1 MNRPYDI
8 IALGELNVDLLFN
21 RLEGTPELGK
31 EIFSRD
37 MTLTLGSSTAIF
49 AANAA
54 SLGSRVAFFGKIGH
68 DGFGEVV
75 LSTLKERGVDTSMI
89 LEGSTPTG
97 LSSIYNYGTE
107 RYCVT
112 FPGAMKEL
120 GVKEIDPEQIRKG
133 RHVHISSIFLQEQ
146 LHADLAEIVKLVKS
160 CGCTISMDVQWD
172 PTEKWEFDY
181 RNILPYVDVFL
192 PNETEIRCITGAD
205 TVEEALEAL
214 KGYLRAA
221 VIKMGTK
228 GSLLV
233 RPDGTCRQ
241 VSALLSPRFVDAVGA
256 GDSFDAGFVHSFV
269 QGRSLE
275 DSQDFGNLT
284 GALNTTAA
292 GGTGAFASKE
302 NARKT
307 AMELFGLDLI

>member
-1 MNRPYDI
+1 
-8 IALGELNVDLLFN
+8 
-21 RLEGTPELGK
+21 
-31 EIFSRD
+31 
-37 MTLTLGSSTAIF
+37 
-49 AANAA
+49 
-54 SLGSRVAFFGKIGH
+54 
-68 DGFGEVV
+68 
-75 LSTLKERGVDTSMI
+75 
-89 LEGSTPTG
+89 
-97 LSSIYNYGTE
+97 
-107 RYCVT
+107 
-112 FPGAMKEL
+112 
-120 GVKEIDPEQIRKG
+120 
-133 RHVHISSIFLQEQ
+133 
-146 LHADLAEIVKLVKS
+146 
-160 CGCTISMDVQWD
+160 
-172 PTEKWEFDY
+172 
-181 RNILPYVDVFL
+181 
-192 PNETEIRCITGAD
+192 
-205 TVEEALEAL
+205 
-214 KGYLRAA
+214 
-221 VIKMGTK
+221 MGTK